1 MSYVDNLAEEL
12 FEDLKAELS
21 EDEEGGEFSETLLKQ
36 KIKNAIREIK
46 SKRNYPS
53 GYTDGMVANDLDKY
67 YSNMRNIAL
76 YDYNTIGYEGESQ
89 HGEDSIQRTMIDRNT
104 LFSGIV
110 PLATI

>member
-12 FEDLKAELS
+12 FEDLKTELL

-36 KIKNAIREIK
+36 KVKNAIREVK

-53 GYTDGMVANDLDKY
+53 GYTDGMVANDLDRY

-89 HGEDSIQRTMIDRNT
+89 HGEDSIQRTMVDRST